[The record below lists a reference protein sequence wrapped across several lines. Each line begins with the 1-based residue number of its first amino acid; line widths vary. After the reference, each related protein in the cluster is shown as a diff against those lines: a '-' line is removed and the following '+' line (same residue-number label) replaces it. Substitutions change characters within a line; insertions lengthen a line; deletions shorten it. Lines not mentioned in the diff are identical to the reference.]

1 MAPMIAMVEGEVVA
15 LGPDEVTLMVGG
27 IGLRIYI
34 PGSLTSQ
41 LKMRENLLLFTHL
54 VVREDALT
62 LYGFE
67 DEREKAYFQLLL
79 GANGVGPR
87 IALAIISMLSI
98 ETIRA
103 AVLQEQ
109 VDTFARVPG
118 VGRKTAQKIILHMQ
132 GKVGDAGALGTAA
145 GLTDID
151 GEVVE
156 ALISLGYSVV
166 EAQAALQSIP
176 RDTEKDVETRL
187 RLALGYFSQ

>member
-1 MAPMIAMVEGEVVA
+1 MIAMVEGEVVA

>member
-1 MAPMIAMVEGEVVA
+1 
-15 LGPDEVTLMVGG
+15 MVGG

-67 DEREKAYFQLLL
+67 DERENAYFQLLL

>member
-1 MAPMIAMVEGEVVA
+1 MIAMVEGEVVA

-87 IALAIISMLSI
+87 IALGIISMLSI

>member
-1 MAPMIAMVEGEVVA
+1 MIAMVEGEVVA
-15 LGPDEVTLMVGG
+15 LCPDAVTLMVGG

-62 LYGFE
+62 LYGFG
-67 DEREKAYFQLLL
+67 DEREKDYFQLLL

-87 IALAIISMLSI
+87 IALAIVSILSI

-132 GKVGDAGALGTAA
+132 GKVGEAGVLGTAA

-176 RDTEKDVETRL
+176 RDTAKDVETRL